1 MLNMDL
7 NIILTVRMQ
16 MLDIPKLHSRFTEY
30 LVI

>member
-16 MLDIPKLHSRFTEY
+16 ILDIPKLHSRFTEY